1 MEERRKTPLSD
12 EQHQSLVDA
21 ILAAIRSEFAASA
34 IPLEMHKQHHDYLE
48 MMLQDRQRRLERNE
62 KIKVSVLGWF
72 VITVLGGIGTLAY
85 QLFVTLKEHW
95 K

>member
-1 MEERRKTPLSD
+1 MEERRKTPLSE
-12 EQHQSLVDA
+12 EQRQSLVDV
-21 ILAAIRSEFAASA
+21 ILEAIRSEFATHA
-34 IPLEMHKQHHDYLE
+34 IPQELHKKHHEYLE
-48 MMLQDRQRRLERNE
+48 VVLQDRQRRLERNE

>member
-1 MEERRKTPLSD
+1 MEERRKTPLSE
-12 EQHQSLVDA
+12 EQHQSLIDA
-21 ILAAIRSEFAASA
+21 ILAVIRSEFAASA
-34 IPLEMHKQHHDYLE
+34 IPQEMHKQHHDYLE
-48 MMLQDRQRRLERNE
+48 MVLQDRQRRLERNE